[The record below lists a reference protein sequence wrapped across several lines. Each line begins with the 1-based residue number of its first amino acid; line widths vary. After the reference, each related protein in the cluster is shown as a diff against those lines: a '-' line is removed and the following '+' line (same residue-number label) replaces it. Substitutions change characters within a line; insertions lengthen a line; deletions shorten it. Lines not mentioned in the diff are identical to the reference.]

1 MELSRQIIAFLRR
14 TPTGS
19 SESEVSIRPAKR
31 TDSGYESIGA
41 RVVPEYDIKRWEN
54 DSAFQCS
61 LCPKRYGYARDLHF
75 HVRTHTEARSFDQKS
90 HKEVLSN
97 GNELICTGALKAGGG
112 WGCGKRFTYAHLLG
126 QHLRSDAGQACI
138 KPLCDE
144 ETLEQQSQSHGSD
157 NMAQAEDIEKHR
169 FLPAALLVQY
179 PALTQLDW
187 ESSVGVAH
195 DTKISRFS
203 SHDMVDWSI
212 RDDRDFSDAVDPAID
227 YCHETPEQS
236 SGVMVCSYGDRLF
249 DTNPETSTLSSE
261 NRSSQEI
268 TIPPDS
274 SEELQISQCVNDLST
289 DQPNSNST
297 VPVSEKD
304 HQYTYI
310 GNPCISSKDTF
321 VLRRR
326 DQDET
331 ARRTQS
337 PPLAIESRRDV
348 LKEMTNTRKR
358 AVSSYDA
365 TISQGLDAVLQ
376 QKSFQENKA
385 ASSGTTL
392 LDDKPRAQSIEPLS
406 GDDSM
411 SCQDSTSESDCT
423 DSESSD
429 SGSVSPIAS
438 TMSAYR
444 KEAIES
450 LMIEF
455 KALLDQGLGVRR
467 RASNSS
473 GSTNGSSPARSS
485 QDHRTGGRN
494 GEGKK
499 RKRDGEDPNSPEDG
513 GKGEDDMTNQ
523 SATPNTVAAKKFAC
537 PYYRRCAWNHQN
549 PRSCAGPGW
558 QSVHRVKEHVY
569 RQHSLP
575 IHCPRCCTIF
585 KTESE
590 LTTHQRLSQSCEV
603 RIVVLPDG
611 YNKEQEKA
619 LRKRKKT
626 SASDEEIWKEM
637 YMILFP
643 DDSDD
648 QLPTPYYEDDEVEAY
663 ERIRE
668 DATTQLERYLR
679 RQLPHI
685 VRRRLEQEV
694 AESSE
699 PLLSRL
705 RGQLV
710 DIVRES
716 QSQLFRAYRES
727 SHSQFIEERV
737 PDASSQQSIPPVF
750 DGSTFFVTPDVAG
763 DLGNP
768 NGDQITMMLSREG
781 FRTGLALSDS
791 GYDTSSANF
800 SLGDSGLNVDDW
812 VFPSFGSQNLR
823 PPGRC

>member
-1 MELSRQIIAFLRR
+1 MELSRQTIAFLRR
-14 TPTGS
+14 TPTGL

-41 RVVPEYDIKRWEN
+41 RVIPEYDIKRWEN
-54 DSAFQCS
+54 DSSAFQCS
-61 LCPKRYGYARDLHF
+61 LCPKRYGYAHDLHF
-75 HVRTHTEARSFDQKS
+75 HMRTRTEARIFDHKS
-90 HKEVLSN
+90 YEEVLSD
-97 GNELICTGALKAGGG
+97 GNEFTCTGALKAGGG
-112 WGCGKRFTYAHLLG
+112 WGCEKRFTHAHILG

-144 ETLEQQSQSHGSD
+144 EALEQQSQPHGSGT
-157 NMAQAEDIEKHR
+157 MAQAQDIEKHR
-169 FLPAALLVQY
+169 FLPATLLVQY
-179 PALTQLDW
+179 PALAQLDW
-187 ESSVGVAH
+187 ENSVGVAH
-195 DTKISRFS
+195 DTKISSFS
-203 SHDMVDWSI
+203 SHDMPDWSI
-212 RDDRDFSDAVDPAID
+212 GDDRDFSDAVDPAID
-227 YCHETPEQS
+227 CCHETPEQS
-236 SGVMVCSYGDRLF
+236 SDVMVYSCGDRLF
-249 DTNPETSTLSSE
+249 DTNPETSTLSSKK
-261 NRSSQEI
+261 RSSQEI
-268 TIPPDS
+268 AIPPDS
-274 SEELQISQCVNDLST
+274 SEELQVSQCVNGLST

-304 HQYTYI
+304 YQYTYT

-321 VLRRR
+321 VLRHR
-326 DQDET
+326 DQHET
-331 ARRTQS
+331 ARKAQS
-337 PPLAIESRRDV
+337 SPLAIESRRDV
-348 LKEMTNTRKR
+348 LKEMTNTRNR
-358 AVSSYDA
+358 ADSSYDA
-365 TISQGLDAVLQ
+365 TISQGLGAVPQ
-376 QKSFQENKA
+376 QKSFQENKT
-385 ASSGTTL
+385 ASSGTAL

-429 SGSVSPIAS
+429 SGGLSPIAS

-444 KEAIES
+444 KEAIKS
-450 LMIEF
+450 LMMEF

-473 GSTNGSSPARSS
+473 GSTNGSSPVRSS
-485 QDHRTGGRN
+485 QHHRSGGRN

-558 QSVHRVKEHVY
+558 QSVHRVK
-569 RQHSLP
+569 
-575 IHCPRCCTIF
+575 CCTIF

-603 RIVVLPDG
+603 RIIILPEG
-611 YNKEQEKA
+611 CNKEQEKA

-626 SASDEEIWKEM
+626 SASDEESWKEM
-637 YMILFP
+637 YMIFFP

-648 QLPTPYYEDDEVEAY
+648 QLPTPYYEDDETEAC

-668 DATTQLERYLR
+668 DATTQLELYLR
-679 RQLPHI
+679 HQLPHM

-727 SHSQFIEERV
+727 SHSQFIEELL
-737 PDASSQQSIPPVF
+737 PEASSQQSMPPVF
-750 DGSTFFVTPDVAG
+750 DGPTFFVTPDVAG

-768 NGDQITMMLSREG
+768 SGDQISMMLSRESFG
-781 FRTGLALSDS
+781 TGLALSDS
-791 GYDTSSANF
+791 GYDTSSATF

-812 VFPSFGSQNLR
+812 AFPSIGSQNLR
-823 PPGRC
+823 PPDRR